1 MKTKLRLIS
10 FFSGLIMALLCFT
23 GCSPAAVIDG
33 SKCVSVKFEGYNGD
47 GTASASVDYDYI
59 LSLLGDKNEL
69 TANSVA
75 SAISVEPIKNS
86 GSLSNGDT
94 VTVKLKAKADVLEN
108 ANVALFNT
116 EIPFTV
122 SGLKEKEKLDIFK
135 NVEIKTT
142 GISPECSV
150 SFSYSGAVGS
160 SYDFSVKR
168 ADGKKTTENYKNGD
182 KLTVSLTD
190 EAIERLKKEYII
202 EETSREYTVQSK
214 KAYILSAADLSEKDV
229 AAFKKISDDFVNN
242 KVKNMD
248 RASNKII
255 INGVSGINLGSLYAR
270 TTEIRKLDNINFN
283 SAYVGTER
291 SEEYFG
297 RIEETKC
304 AYCFYTMDIT
314 YHPNANF
321 SYDIDKEAS
330 VDGAALIVRIKNP
343 VINLTSGEISYSE
356 IAIGARKDIE
366 TALSNKLNGNFEKI
380 S

>member
-1 MKTKLRLIS
+1 MKTKLRIIS
-10 FFSGLIMALLCFT
+10 FLSALMMTVLCFT
-23 GCSPAAVIDG
+23 GCSPSVAIDG
-33 SKCVSVKFEGYNGD
+33 NKCVNVTFSGYSGD
-47 GTASASVDYDYI
+47 GTASASVDSDYI

-94 VTVKLKAKADVLEN
+94 ITVKLKAKTDVLEN
-108 ANVALFNT
+108 AGVLLLNT
-116 EIPFTV
+116 ELPFTV

-202 EETSREYTVQSK
+202 EETSREYTVQSE
-214 KAYILSAADLSEKDV
+214 KAYILSAADLSESE
-229 AAFKKISDDFVNN
+229 AAALKKISDDYADNRFIKLNDWTQEEAAIVISKLTGLNSLIL
-242 KVKNMD
+242 
-248 RASNKII
+248 ASEGNTHIKS
-255 INGVSGINLGSLYAR
+255 VENLKY
-270 TTEIRKLDNINFN
+270 D
-283 SAYVGTER
+283 SAYVGIGKTAG
-291 SEEYFG
+291 YFG
-297 RIEETKC
+297 QVKEERF
-304 AYCFYTMDIT
+304 AYFFYVGDVT
-314 YHPNANF
+314 Y
-321 SYDIDKEAS
+321 SYKNNDTLLSDVGIFIR
-330 VDGAALIVRIKNP
+330 LKNP
-343 VINLTSGEISYSE
+343 VIDKNEKISYSE
-356 IAIGARKDIE
+356 ITFGFRKNIE
-366 TALSNKLNGNFEKI
+366 EASNELLDGDFEKI
-380 S
+380 A

>member
-47 GTASASVDYDYI
+47 GTASVNVDYDYI
-59 LSLLGDKNEL
+59 LSLLGDMNAR
-69 TANSVA
+69 TADSVA
-75 SAISVEPIKNS
+75 GSISAETIKES

-135 NVEIKTT
+135 NVEIKTN
-142 GISPECSV
+142 GISPECLV

-160 SYDFSVKR
+160 TYDFSVKR

-202 EETSREYTVQSK
+202 EETSREYTVQSE

-229 AAFKKISDDFVNN
+229 AALKKISDDYFN
-242 KVKNMD
+242 KKFIELNDWSRKDISIFLDDLAKLNPFILASEGNPSVK
-248 RASNKII
+248 S
-255 INGVSGINLGSLYAR
+255 V
-270 TTEIRKLDNINFN
+270 DNVKFN
-283 SAYVGTER
+283 SAYIGIGKPPYVFGSYSTPKDEKLA
-291 SEEYFG
+291 YF
-297 RIEETKC
+297 
-304 AYCFYTMDIT
+304 FYTADLT
-314 YHPNANF
+314 YSFRN
-321 SYDIDKEAS
+321 KETTMNDVALVIHLKTPVVDESGKISCSES
-330 VDGAALIVRIKNP
+330 VFYG
-343 VINLTSGEISYSE
+343 
-356 IAIGARKDIE
+356 RKDLD
-366 TALSNKLNGNFEKI
+366 TALKEMLNDNLDKI
-380 S
+380 A